1 MDYSNLRRSI
11 FIITALLCWSESA
24 SAQLTLSATNG
35 LWMPFL
41 PDYEATSIV
50 APGGGTVLT
59 ENLLDDDQSGI
70 GPMSGLT
77 AQYDIAGTETYLEA
91 NAYVAN
97 VDSMNADL
105 AVSDPGPAGTVWMP
119 ALSGTTFLSTA
130 NGQSVDFSLDSEV
143 FHHAEYVG
151 VHRRVQLENCLMTI
165 GAGYRHLGFDQDF
178 TLDGRYSSGFFG
190 QYHED
195 LESDLDG
202 ALFTNGIQRRINGRW
217 FKIESAIG
225 VYRLDADYDGR
236 TYFYDS
242 GNNLI
247 FSDQV
252 LSEIGETVTS
262 YDVTVKTECYFQGLR
277 VLPMLAFTILSDLPY
292 IVHPQTE
299 INFGPPVGLATR
311 SASMLRAGVEIV
323 F

>member
-1 MDYSNLRRSI
+1 MEHSPVRRSI
-11 FIITALLCWSESA
+11 ILVVILLHWSQSA

-35 LWMPFL
+35 LWAPFL

-50 APGGGTVLT
+50 APGGGTILT
-59 ENLLDDDQSGI
+59 ENLLDDDQNGI
-70 GPMSGLT
+70 GPMAGLS
-77 AQYDIAGTETYLEA
+77 AQYDISNTETYLELK
-91 NAYVAN
+91 AYVAN
-97 VDSMNADL
+97 ADSMNADL
-105 AVSDPGPAGTVWMP
+105 TVNDPGPAGTVWMP
-119 ALSGTTFLSTA
+119 ALSGGSFLSTA

-151 VHRRVQLENCLMTI
+151 VHRRVQLENCLLTI

-190 QYHED
+190 QYRED

-202 ALFTNGIQRRINGRW
+202 ALFTNGVQRRINGRCYM
-217 FKIESAIG
+217 IESAFG
-225 VYRLDADYDGR
+225 VYRLDANYDGR
-236 TYFYDS
+236 TYFIDS

-252 LSEIGETVTS
+252 LGEIGKTVTS
-262 YDVTVKTECYFQGLR
+262 YDVTVKTECYFHGWR
-277 VLPMLAFTILSDLPY
+277 VLPMFAFTVLSDLPY
-292 IVHPQTE
+292 IEHPQTE

-311 SASMLRAGVEIV
+311 TASMLRAGVEIV

>member
-1 MDYSNLRRSI
+1 MEHSPVRRSI
-11 FIITALLCWSESA
+11 ILVVILLHWSQSA

-35 LWMPFL
+35 LWAPFL

-50 APGGGTVLT
+50 APGGGTILT
-59 ENLLDDDQSGI
+59 ENLLDDDQSGV
-70 GPMSGLT
+70 GPMAGLS
-77 AQYDIAGTETYLEA
+77 AQYNISNTETYLELK
-91 NAYVAN
+91 AYVAN
-97 VDSMNADL
+97 ADSMNADL
-105 AVSDPGPAGTVWMP
+105 TVNDPGPAGTVWMP
-119 ALSGTTFLSTA
+119 ALSGGSFLSTA

-151 VHRRVQLENCLMTI
+151 VHRRVQLENCLLTI

-190 QYHED
+190 QYRED

-202 ALFTNGIQRRINGRW
+202 ALFTNGVQRRINGRCYM
-217 FKIESAIG
+217 IESAFG
-225 VYRLDADYDGR
+225 VYRLDANYDGR
-236 TYFYDS
+236 TYFFDS

-252 LSEIGETVTS
+252 LGEIGKTITS
-262 YDVTVKTECYFQGLR
+262 YDVTVKTECYFHGWR
-277 VLPMLAFTILSDLPY
+277 VLPMFAFTVLSDLPY
-292 IVHPQTE
+292 IEHPQTE

-311 SASMLRAGVEIV
+311 TASMLRAGVEIV